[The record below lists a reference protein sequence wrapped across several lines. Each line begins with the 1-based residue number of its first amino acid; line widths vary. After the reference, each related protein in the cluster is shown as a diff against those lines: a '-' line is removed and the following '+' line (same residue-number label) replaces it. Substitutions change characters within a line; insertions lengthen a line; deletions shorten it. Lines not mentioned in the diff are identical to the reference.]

1 MLLAAGMTMTKA
13 RSKRASHS
21 GWVGGCARQLE
32 DQVPREHRLPLAL
45 ANWQGLCSRKL
56 IRRPTITWEPMLAIR
71 FALYVSH
78 HLVNLLALLLDGNR
92 LWFLI
97 SIEWSIGTA
106 GDYSA
111 CESSNTVRDLPACAV
126 KP

>member
-13 RSKRASHS
+13 RSKQASHS
-21 GWVGGCARQLE
+21 GCVAVR
-32 DQVPREHRLPLAL
+32 
-45 ANWQGLCSRKL
+45 ANWKARYRGSTDFHWPWQTGKVFVLGSSSGDPPSLGNLC
-56 IRRPTITWEPMLAIR
+56 TAIR
-71 FALYVSH
+71 FALYVSL

-92 LWFLI
+92 LWFFI